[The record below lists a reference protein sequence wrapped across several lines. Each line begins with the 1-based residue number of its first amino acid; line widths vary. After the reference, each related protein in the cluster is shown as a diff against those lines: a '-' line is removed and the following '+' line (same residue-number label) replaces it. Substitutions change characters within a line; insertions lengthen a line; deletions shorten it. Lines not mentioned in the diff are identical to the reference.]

1 MREAPLL
8 DIAGLEVIYGR
19 AIIALHNVTLHIDR
33 GQLVALLGANG
44 AGKTTTLRAI
54 SGFFGLD
61 RARVTKGTIRY
72 RGEGIENLSPPKLTA
87 RGIVLVPERDKV
99 FPNLSVADNLA
110 VVRSRRVSRA
120 ERRRLDSLVFDF
132 FPRLAEL
139 RRLEAGLLSGGERQ
153 MLALGAALVCAPE
166 LLLVDELSL
175 GLAPV
180 IVAELAKRLVE
191 IQRELKITFLLVEQS
206 AHTALAI
213 ADYCYVLENG
223 AIAYEGNPDALR
235 SNDAIKNAYLG
246 TGRDEQRNY
255 RTLAERRMM
264 RSTDG

>member
-1 MREAPLL
+1 MVPARL
-8 DIAGLEVIYGR
+8 R
-19 AIIALHNVTLHIDR
+19 
-33 GQLVALLGANG
+33 
-44 AGKTTTLRAI
+44 TLRAI

-61 RARVTKGTIRY
+61 RAHVTKGTIRY
-72 RGEGIENLSPPKLTA
+72 RGEAIENLSPPQLTG

-180 IVAELAKRLVE
+180 IVADLAKRLVE
-191 IQRELKITFLLVEQS
+191 IRRELKITFLLVEQS
-206 AHTALAI
+206 AHTALSI

-235 SNDAIKNAYLG
+235 SNDVIKNAYLG

-255 RTLAERRMM
+255 RALAERRLM